1 MSYCSANTLLF
12 CEVAEGNVLFHF
24 AGDTVSCGESLP
36 YLTLP
41 LCLPVFVF
49 LQHGDIQHW
58 ANYRFCLCCIL
69 PFEFKRNWFHC
80 FELKP
85 VSPPRVRSKCL
96 DDRGSIRNCQPFV
109 IDSSYYR

>member
-1 MSYCSANTLLF
+1 MF
-12 CEVAEGNVLFHF
+12 CFILRETQSVVEN
-24 AGDTVSCGESLP
+24 P

-96 DDRGSIRNCQPFV
+96 DDRGSIRNCPFRHRLKLLSIV
-109 IDSSYYR
+109 FGP